1 MKAVNTL
8 KLGID
13 TSKLKHYDEA
23 TSRLHNE
30 PVILPISMREKGM
43 TYKPPKNNS
52 PMIASDGVRE
62 FYADGTREIVFPYEL
77 HSHLRKKYG
86 G

>member
-13 TSKLKHYDEA
+13 TSKLKHY
-23 TSRLHNE
+23 HNE

-62 FYADGTREIVFPYEL
+62 FYTDGTREIVFPYEL

>member
-13 TSKLKHYDEA
+13 TSKLKHYN
-23 TSRLHNE
+23 NE

-43 TYKPPKNNS
+43 KYKPPKNNS

-62 FYADGTREIVFPYEL
+62 FYTDGTRELVFPYEL
-77 HSHLRKKYG
+77 FSHLRKKYG